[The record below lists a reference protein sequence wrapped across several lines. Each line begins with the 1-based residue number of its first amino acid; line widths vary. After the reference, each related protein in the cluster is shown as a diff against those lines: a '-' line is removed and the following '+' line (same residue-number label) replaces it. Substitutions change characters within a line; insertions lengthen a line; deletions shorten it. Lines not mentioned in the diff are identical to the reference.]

1 MDRPVYCGCIVDGP
15 YILLNE
21 ISQTETK
28 YCYVFIYLWSQKQNT
43 TDTENRLLVAR
54 GGVWVVGQMD
64 EGSQEVKIS
73 IHNKN

>member
-1 MDRPVYCGCIVDGP
+1 MFLFICGV
-15 YILLNE
+15 
-21 ISQTETK
+21 K
-28 YCYVFIYLWSQKQNT
+28 KQNT

-73 IHNKN
+73 INNKN